1 MWMLATLFANEDLR
15 SARLW
20 RRIRSRRSAV
30 TRAAPWQFDGALHV
44 REHGN
49 YLGTIPRDRFTFPNE
64 AHVSV
69 GAPQ

>member
-1 MWMLATLFANEDLR
+1 
-15 SARLW
+15 
-20 RRIRSRRSAV
+20 
-30 TRAAPWQFDGALHV
+30 LHV

-49 YLGTIPRDRFTFPNE
+49 YFGTIPRDRFTFPNE